1 MLAFVILVGLGL
13 AIFLVERYDLYDGKW
28 RKASEPKVAFAYVG
42 VLLSLTCAGG
52 ALFFY
57 AS

>member
-1 MLAFVILVGLGL
+1 MLAFVILAGLGL

-28 RKASEPKVAFAYVG
+28 RNASEPKIAFAYVG
-42 VLLSLTCAGG
+42 LLLSLACAGS